1 MGIVA
6 KQSVRNAL
14 VLSTGLVLGAVN
26 TMYVLPKAFEGFE
39 EGWGLL
45 RILTAWGTILAQI
58 VALGSPSGIM
68 RFLPKAGSAEREAS
82 MLSTLVLFP
91 TAFLLLLAGAS
102 TFAGPD
108 VLAWLDADA
117 GWLLEGRIAAFLV
130 MAGAYLAMMLL
141 KAVLA
146 HRMRTVAATAI
157 QEVWLKG
164 SYLGLALAYLGGVM
178 PFETFFRWFLYSY
191 VAAVGFM
198 FLEALVQR
206 RKAGTS
212 RPEGRHQTHAR
223 VRALRVLECRVPGR
237 GQEP

>member
-164 SYLGLALAYLGGVM
+164 SYLGLAWLTSAASCRLKPSSGGSCTAM
-178 PFETFFRWFLYSY
+178 WRLWDSCSWKRCP
-191 VAAVGFM
+191 AAQG
-198 FLEALVQR
+198 LD
-206 RKAGTS
+206 
-212 RPEGRHQTHAR
+212 
-223 VRALRVLECRVPGR
+223 VP
-237 GQEP
+237 P